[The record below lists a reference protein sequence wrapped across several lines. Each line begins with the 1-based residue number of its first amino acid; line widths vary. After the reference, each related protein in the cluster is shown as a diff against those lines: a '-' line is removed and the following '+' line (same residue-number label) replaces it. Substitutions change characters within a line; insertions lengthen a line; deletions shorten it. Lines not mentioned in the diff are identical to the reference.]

1 MYVWFICMLAVSKLS
16 VPLFVSILPGPWRK
30 QPPLSGGLAPSSVV
44 VYGIESTS
52 GSGKVSSLRLHHQVK
67 LSNNYKEIS
76 YFLKYLY
83 FAFSISDGRRSRH
96 TAEDDI
102 HVYKSKFLGMNY

>member
-52 GSGKVSSLRLHHQVK
+52 GSGRVSSLRLHHQVK

-76 YFLKYLY
+76 YFRNICTLLLVS
-83 FAFSISDGRRSRH
+83 AMG
-96 TAEDDI
+96 DDLDI
-102 HVYKSKFLGMNY
+102 LLMTIYTYINLNSLA